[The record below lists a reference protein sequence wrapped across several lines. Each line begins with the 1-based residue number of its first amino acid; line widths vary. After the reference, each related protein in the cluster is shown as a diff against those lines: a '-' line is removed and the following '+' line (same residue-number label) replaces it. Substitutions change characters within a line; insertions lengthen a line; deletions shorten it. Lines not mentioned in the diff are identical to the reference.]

1 MAERR
6 QRILAAA
13 REIIAGRGY
22 EALTMRELARASRVT
37 VPTLYNLIG
46 GKEAVL
52 AAAVE
57 EQTARFVE
65 RIERRHGASPAAQLL
80 SVIDACV
87 EELLRLPAYYRTLL
101 RLLYGSDAAAGVRA
115 TVDRALGTELAHAL
129 GELARAA
136 ELAAWADERALLASL
151 RSHLGA
157 SALRWA
163 GGDLADDALRATTCY
178 EACLTL
184 LGVTSGPSHAALV
197 RAARAAQRQ
206 LGIPASAAQPRAQRG
221 GAERSSR
228 GRSHRA

>member
-46 GKEAVL
+46 GKQAVL

-65 RIERRHGASPAAQLL
+65 RIERRDGASPAVQLL

-87 EELLRLPAYYRTLL
+87 GELLRLPAYYRTLL
-101 RLLYGSDAAAGVRA
+101 HLLYGSNAAAGVRA
-115 TVDRALGTELAHAL
+115 RVDRALGAELGFAL
-129 GELARAA
+129 RALAQSG
-136 ELAAWADERALLASL
+136 ELAAWADERALLMSL
-151 RSHLGA
+151 RSQLGA

-163 GGDLADDALRATTCY
+163 GGDLADDAFRASATY

-184 LGVTSGPSHAALV
+184 LGVTTGRSHAALA
-197 RAARAAQRQ
+197 RAARAAQPSVGATTRRRR
-206 LGIPASAAQPRAQRG
+206 RA
-221 GAERSSR
+221 
-228 GRSHRA
+228 

>member
-1 MAERR
+1 MRAVHALTRPMEERR

-46 GKEAVL
+46 GKQAVL

-65 RIERRHGASPAAQLL
+65 RIERRGGASPAAQLL

-87 EELLRLPAYYRTLL
+87 AELLRLPAYYRTLL
-101 RLLYGSDAAAGVRA
+101 HLLYGSDAAAGVRA
-115 TVDRALGTELAHAL
+115 TVDRALGAELAFAL
-129 GELARAA
+129 SALARAGELAD
-136 ELAAWADERALLASL
+136 WVDERALLLSL
-151 RSHLGA
+151 RSQLGA

-163 GGDLADDALRATTCY
+163 GGGLADHAFRASASY
-178 EACLTL
+178 QACLTL
-184 LGVTSGPSHAALV
+184 LGVTTGRSHAALA
-197 RAARAAQRQ
+197 RAARAAQPHVGTTTRRRR
-206 LGIPASAAQPRAQRG
+206 RA
-221 GAERSSR
+221 
-228 GRSHRA
+228 

>member
-46 GKEAVL
+46 GKQAVL

-57 EQTARFVE
+57 EQTLRFVE
-65 RIERRHGASPAAQLL
+65 RIERRGGASPAAQLL

-87 EELLRLPAYYRTLL
+87 GELLRLPAYYRTLL
-101 RLLYGSDAAAGVRA
+101 HLLYGSNAAAGVRA
-115 TVDRALGTELAHAL
+115 TVERALGAELAFAL
-129 GELARAA
+129 RELARAG
-136 ELAAWADERALLASL
+136 ELAAWADERALLGSL

-163 GGDLADDALRATTCY
+163 GGDLADDAFRASASY

-184 LGVTSGPSHAALV
+184 LGVTTGRSHAALA
-197 RAARAAQRQ
+197 RAARAAQPNVGATTRRRR
-206 LGIPASAAQPRAQRG
+206 RA
-221 GAERSSR
+221 
-228 GRSHRA
+228 